1 MTISATLRWAT
12 DKFKKAK
19 ITSPA
24 LDAEVILS
32 FTTKS
37 PRQRRGKPRD
47 FFYAHSE
54 QQLPARQFTK
64 YKKLVA
70 KRAKHYPVAY
80 ITNNKEFF
88 GLDFYVDKN
97 VLIPRPETEILV
109 EQTLKII
116 QDTVQTRHGAPLC
129 ITEIGT
135 GSGCVIISLARNLQ
149 TNNPQTQFLATDIS
163 KDALRIA
170 RRNAKQLGVKSRVK
184 FFHGNLLEPIKNKK
198 IDVLVANLPYLDNK
212 IKNLLKNAASKAL
225 KYEPQIALNGGGD
238 GLKFYRRLFQQIA
251 ELTHRPRNILIEIGP
266 THPLAIKSFIKKIL
280 PKSKITVFK
289 DLAGKNRVISVT

>member
-1 MTISATLRWAT
+1 
-12 DKFKKAK
+12 
-19 ITSPA
+19 

-32 FTTKS
+32 FTLN
-37 PRQRRGKPRD
+37 KPRE
-47 FFYAHSE
+47 FFYAHPE
-54 QQLPARQFTK
+54 QQSSARQFTK

-88 GLDFYVDKN
+88 GLNFYVDKN

-109 EQTLKII
+109 EQTLNILQNNKNATIAE
-116 QDTVQTRHGAPLC
+116 V
-129 ITEIGT
+129 GT

-149 TNNPQTQFLATDIS
+149 PNNPQMQFLATDIS
-163 KDALRIA
+163 KDALRVA

-198 IDVLVANLPYLDNK
+198 IDILIANLPYLDNK
-212 IKNLLKNAASKAL
+212 MKNLLKTTDSKAL
-225 KYEPQIALNGGGD
+225 KYEPQIALNGGSD
-238 GLKFYRRLFQQIA
+238 GLKFYRQLFQQIA
-251 ELTHRPRNILIEIGP
+251 QLTRQPRNILIEVDP

-280 PKSKITVFK
+280 PQSKITVFK